1 MIAYASKALVEMA
14 VLEKRLDKIYL
25 AYKILANQIKL

>member
-1 MIAYASKALVEMA
+1 MIICVSAARVKIA

-25 AYKILANQIKL
+25 ACKILANQIKF